1 MGKISLKDHK
11 SIKERN
17 VQYMIAKDPYML
29 GLGELKLIDIQVEYE
44 NKERLDLLFQ
54 SKDLKTI
61 YEVEIQLGQLDGS
74 HLFRTVEYWLNER
87 DNKLGHKHVA
97 VLIAEVITKRALEII
112 KLCMCNVSIVILEM
126 TAYESENGILYL
138 KFKEIYPDECAIVD
152 EYKQYEEYEEIVLC
166 DRQYYENN
174 APAAL
179 LNAADTI
186 FRILKEIDPV
196 IEMNYTQGY
205 IGFKT
210 GKIRGLAF
218 IVIKQDVLILKL
230 VLKNL
235 AETET
240 KIKDMK
246 LDLIGYA
253 ERKEKKCGEYKIRLT
268 ADDVKN
274 KEAALKELLNMV
286 HEYNTKN

>member
-1 MGKISLKDHK
+1 MGKI
-11 SIKERN
+11 KEKN
-17 VQYMIAKDPYML
+17 IQYMIAKEPKML
-29 GLGELKLIDIQVEYE
+29 GRGELKLIDMEVTYE
-44 NKERLDLLFQ
+44 NKRRLDLLFQ
-54 SKDLKTI
+54 SKDLKII
-61 YEVEIQLGQLDGS
+61 YEVEIQLGQLNGS

-87 DNKLGHKHVA
+87 ENKSGHKHVA
-97 VLIAEVITKRALEII
+97 VLIAQVVTERALEIV
-112 KLCMCNVSIVILEM
+112 KLCMENVSIIILEM
-126 TAYESENGILYL
+126 TAHESENGILDL
-138 KFKEIYPDECAIVD
+138 KFREVYPGECAIVD

-166 DRQYYENN
+166 DRQYYENY
-174 APAAL
+174 APEAL

-218 IVIKQDVLILKL
+218 IVIKKEELILKL
-230 VLKNL
+230 VLEKL

-240 KIKDMK
+240 KIRDLG

-253 ERKEKKCGEYKIRLT
+253 ERKGKKCGEYKIRLKV
-268 ADDVKN
+268 DDVKN
-274 KEAALKELLNMV
+274 KEADLKVLLNMA